1 MEQRA
6 RVMGKKA
13 EAAIYRTY
21 IDKMKKKT
29 KEMRKEDAHGFK
41 CPPGYK
47 FDRKL
52 MACVPKKSRFK
63 TVYAYPY
70 FFGGTKSGD
79 QSGQTQNGQ
88 NGNGNGNGNG
98 NAQGGNGNGGNG
110 NGGNAGGGNGGNGG
124 GNGG

>member
-1 MEQRA
+1 
-6 RVMGKKA
+6 
-13 EAAIYRTY
+13 
-21 IDKMKKKT
+21 
-29 KEMRKEDAHGFK
+29 MRKEDAHGFK

-52 MACVPKKSRFK
+52 MACVPKKTRYK

-79 QSGQTQNGQ
+79 QSGQAQS
-88 NGNGNGNGNG
+88 GNGNGNGNG
-98 NAQGGNGNGGNG
+98 NAQRGNGSGNGGNG
-110 NGGNAGGGNGGNGG
+110 NGGNAGGGNGG